1 MGPGTLPRPVTSRS
15 HIVPAVLGALI
26 VGLMVAGV
34 WAAVDLRRETVGGLD
49 EPMATAVAE
58 LEAFVASARG
68 LPFLEPVDVAVLDDA
83 AFRRAL
89 SGGEPLEELDVD
101 VETGVLRALGLVDE
115 GDDLG
120 PAGELDAATVAGFY
134 DTETRELVVRGARLT
149 PFVRQVLVHEL
160 VHALDDQHFD
170 LEPDVV
176 DDEAA
181 LAFEALVEGN
191 AVRIEARYLESLPPG
206 ERRQAAAEEEAT
218 FGGGGGGGDGGGSV
232 DALPEVFLHVGA
244 FPYAEGP
251 ELVAA
256 LLAAGGQAR
265 LDDAFRS
272 PPTSSAEVLHPDR
285 FLGGR
290 GRARVPPVVADGRL
304 VDEGGG
310 GELGLRVILAQSR
323 PREQARRAAAGWA
336 GDRYVA
342 WQTGKRTC
350 VRTAVVLDSAA
361 EAGELVAALRQWG
374 VDHPGTTVDPGPSA
388 VTFTRCA

>member
-1 MGPGTLPRPVTSRS
+1 MTSRS
-15 HIVPAVLGALI
+15 RIVPAVLAALI
-26 VGLMVAGV
+26 VALMVTGV
-34 WAAVDLRRETVGGLD
+34 WAAVDLRPDTVGGLD

-68 LPFLEPVDVAVLDDA
+68 LPFLEPVDVAVLEDG

-89 SGGEPLEELDVD
+89 SGGEPLEELDVE

-120 PAGELDAATVAGFY
+120 SAGELDADTVAGFY
-134 DTETRELVVRGARLT
+134 DPGTRELVVRGARLT

-191 AVRIEARYLESLPPG
+191 AVRIETRYLESLPPG
-206 ERRQAAAEEEAT
+206 ERREAAAEEEAT
-218 FGGGGGGGDGGGSV
+218 FGGESV
-232 DALPEVFLHVGA
+232 DALPEVFLHLGA

-272 PPTSSAEVLHPDR
+272 PPTSSADVLHPDR
-285 FLGGR
+285 FLAGR
-290 GRARVPPVVADGRL
+290 GPARVPPVVADGPL
-304 VDEGGG
+304 VDEGVV
-310 GELGLRVILAQSR
+310 GELLLRFILARSR

-350 VRTAVVLDSAA
+350 VRTAVVLDSAV

-374 VDHPGTTVDPGPSA
+374 VDHPGTTVDPGPSS

>member
-1 MGPGTLPRPVTSRS
+1 MTSRS
-15 HIVPAVLGALI
+15 RIVPAVLAALI
-26 VGLMVAGV
+26 VGLMVTGV
-34 WAAVDLRRETVGGLD
+34 WAAVDLRRDTAGGLD
-49 EPMATAVAE
+49 GPMAAAVAE

-89 SGGEPLEELDVD
+89 TVGEPLDELDVE
-101 VETGVLRALGLVDE
+101 VETGVLRALGLLDA

-120 PAGELDAATVAGFY
+120 AAGELDAGTVAGFY
-134 DTETRELVVRGARLT
+134 DTGTRELVVRGARLT

-160 VHALDDQHFD
+160 VHALDHQHFD

-176 DDEAA
+176 DAEAA

-191 AVRIEARYLESLPPG
+191 AVSIERRYLQSLPDG
-206 ERRQAAAEEEAT
+206 ERRQAEAEEETT
-218 FGGGGGGGDGGGSV
+218 FGGDSLDG
-232 DALPEVFLHVGA
+232 LPEVFLHLGA
-244 FPYAEGP
+244 FPYAAGP

-256 LLAAGGQAR
+256 LVAAGGQAR

-272 PPTSSAEVLHPDR
+272 PPTSSADVLHPDR
-285 FLGGR
+285 FLAGR

-304 VDEGGG
+304 VDEGVM
-310 GELGLRVILAQSR
+310 GELVLRFILAQSR
-323 PREQARRAAAGWA
+323 PLEQARRAAAGWA

-342 WQTGKRTC
+342 WQTGTRTC

-361 EAGELVAALRQWG
+361 EAGELVSALRQWG
-374 VDHPGTTVDPGPSA
+374 ADHPGTTVDPGPSS

>member
-1 MGPGTLPRPVTSRS
+1 VTSRS
-15 HIVPAVLGALI
+15 RIAPAVLAALI
-26 VGLMVAGV
+26 VGLMVTGV
-34 WAAVDLRRETVGGLD
+34 WAAVDLRRDTATGLD

-58 LEAFVASARG
+58 LQAFVASARG

-83 AFRRAL
+83 AFGRAL
-89 SGGEPLEELDVD
+89 SGGEPLGEVDVE

-115 GDDLG
+115 GDELG
-120 PAGELDAATVAGFY
+120 SAGEFDAATVAGFY
-134 DTETRELVVRGARLT
+134 DTETRELVVRGTRLT

-176 DDEAA
+176 DAEAA

-191 AVRIEARYLESLPPG
+191 AVRIETRYLESLPPG

-218 FGGGGGGGDGGGSV
+218 FGGDSV
-232 DALPEVFLHVGA
+232 DVLPEVFLHLGA

-256 LLAAGGQAR
+256 LLAAGGQAQ
-265 LDDAFRS
+265 LDAAFRS

-285 FLGGR
+285 FLAGR
-290 GRARVPPVVADGRL
+290 GRASVPPVAADGRV
-304 VDEGGG
+304 VDEGVV
-310 GELGLRVILAQSR
+310 GELVLRFVLAQSR

-350 VRTAVVLDSAA
+350 VRTAVVLDSAV

>member
-1 MGPGTLPRPVTSRS
+1 VTSRS
-15 HIVPAVLGALI
+15 RIVPAVLAALI
-26 VGLMVAGV
+26 VGLMVTGV
-34 WAAVDLRRETVGGLD
+34 WAAVDLRRDTAGGLD
-49 EPMATAVAE
+49 GPMAAAVAE

-89 SGGEPLEELDVD
+89 TVGEPLDELDVE
-101 VETGVLRALGLVDE
+101 VETGVLRALGLLDA

-120 PAGELDAATVAGFY
+120 AAGELDAGTVAGFY
-134 DTETRELVVRGARLT
+134 DTGTRELVVRGARLT

-160 VHALDDQHFD
+160 VHALDHQHFD

-176 DDEAA
+176 DAEAA

-191 AVRIEARYLESLPPG
+191 AVSIERRYLQSLPDG
-206 ERRQAAAEEEAT
+206 ERRQAEAEEETT
-218 FGGGGGGGDGGGSV
+218 FGGDSLDG
-232 DALPEVFLHVGA
+232 LPEVFLHLGA
-244 FPYAEGP
+244 FPYAAGP

-256 LLAAGGQAR
+256 LVAAGGQAR

-272 PPTSSAEVLHPDR
+272 PPTSSADVLHPDR
-285 FLGGR
+285 FLAGR

-304 VDEGGG
+304 VDEGVM
-310 GELGLRVILAQSR
+310 GELVLRFILAQSR
-323 PREQARRAAAGWA
+323 PLEQARRAAAGWA

-342 WQTGKRTC
+342 WQTGTRTC

-361 EAGELVAALRQWG
+361 EAGELVSALRQWG
-374 VDHPGTTVDPGPSA
+374 ADHPGTTVDPGPSS